1 METMRSTWTDE
12 RLDDLSKKV
21 DDGFDR
27 VDRRFDKVDARLET
41 LDARLD
47 GIQRTMIQS
56 SVGMTAAIVTAL
68 LATQL

>member
-12 RLDDLSKKV
+12 RLDDLSK
-21 DDGFDR
+21 R
-27 VDRRFDKVDARLET
+27 VDEGFNRVDSRLDNVGARLDK

-56 SVGMTAAIVTAL
+56 SVGMTAAIVAAL

>member
-12 RLDDLSKKV
+12 RLDDLSQ
-21 DDGFDR
+21 R
-27 VDRRFDKVDARLET
+27 VDAGFNLVGTRLDKLDGRLEK

-68 LATQL
+68 LTTQL